1 MTTPVRAQ
9 RIAER
14 IREEMAE
21 ILVTGELKDPRLV
34 GIFVTDVTVDRELT
48 FADIYVSAL
57 EGRERAPEVLAGLRV
72 ASGYV
77 RHLLASR
84 VALRSFPSLRFHWD
98 ETPERAEHVEQVLDI
113 IQEKELTGEGS
124 GESEEA
130 V

>member
-34 GIFVTDVTVDRELT
+34 GIFVTDVTVDRELA
-48 FADIYVSAL
+48 FADVYVSAL
-57 EGRERAPEVLAGLRV
+57 EGRERATDVLAGLRV

-98 ETPERAEHVEQVLDI
+98 ETPERAERLEHVLDGI
-113 IQEKELTGEGS
+113 REEGLAGEGAE
-124 GESEEA
+124 GSEEA
-130 V
+130 A

>member
-34 GIFVTDVTVDRELT
+34 GIFVTDVTVDRELA
-48 FADIYVSAL
+48 FADVYVSAL
-57 EGRERAPEVLAGLRV
+57 EGRERAADVLAGLRV

-98 ETPERAEHVEQVLDI
+98 ETPERAERLEHVLDGI
-113 IQEKELTGEGS
+113 REEGLAS
-124 GESEEA
+124 EGAEGSEEA
-130 V
+130 A